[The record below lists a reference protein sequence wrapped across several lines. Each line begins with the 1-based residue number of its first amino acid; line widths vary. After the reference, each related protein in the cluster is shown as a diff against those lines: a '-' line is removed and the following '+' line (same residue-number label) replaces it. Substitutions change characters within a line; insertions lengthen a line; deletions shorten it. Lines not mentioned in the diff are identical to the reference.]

1 MSKFK
6 KIVLGMFGII
16 VSLVVITGGYI
27 YYKLNSMYTP
37 DENKDSNISIEDAKE
52 ENGIKNILLV
62 GVDGTNLDRGNR
74 SDSMMILTIDGKNK
88 NLKLTSLARDTY
100 VDIKGHSTEKLT
112 HAYAYDGPELLL
124 DTIKTNFG
132 ITIDKYVTVNFNSF
146 IKIVDLIGGVE
157 VNVTQNDLKILNET
171 IQECY
176 TLDRSEN
183 KGGIEYISRSGI
195 NNLNGYQALAFS
207 RIRYQDSAYARDSR
221 QREVIEA
228 AINKLQ
234 ATGIDKYI
242 KVIDTVLAGVK
253 TNISPTELISLG
265 LSVLNIGAKDMKTL
279 EFPVY
284 KNPAT
289 LPGKGWIIQ
298 WDKESNLS
306 VLNDFIFNN
315 IDFSEKK

>member
-1 MSKFK
+1 
-6 KIVLGMFGII
+6 
-16 VSLVVITGGYI
+16 
-27 YYKLNSMYTP
+27 
-37 DENKDSNISIEDAKE
+37 
-52 ENGIKNILLV
+52 
-62 GVDGTNLDRGNR
+62 
-74 SDSMMILTIDGKNK
+74 MMILTIDGKNK

-132 ITIDKYVTVNFNSF
+132 ITIDKYVAVNFNSF
-146 IKIVDLIGGVE
+146 IKIVDLVGGVE

-171 IQECY
+171 IQGCY

-183 KGGIEYISRSGI
+183 KGEIEYISRSGI

-234 ATGIDKYI
+234 TTGIDKYI

-253 TNISPTELISLG
+253 TNISPIELISLG

-284 KNPAT
+284 KDPAT

>member
-1 MSKFK
+1 MK
-6 KIVLGMFGII
+6 L
-16 VSLVVITGGYI
+16 
-27 YYKLNSMYTP
+27 YK
-37 DENKDSNISIEDAKE
+37 
-52 ENGIKNILLV
+52 GC
-62 GVDGTNLDRGNR
+62 
-74 SDSMMILTIDGKNK
+74 
-88 NLKLTSLARDTY
+88 
-100 VDIKGHSTEKLT
+100 
-112 HAYAYDGPELLL
+112 YA
-124 DTIKTNFG
+124 
-132 ITIDKYVTVNFNSF
+132 
-146 IKIVDLIGGVE
+146 
-157 VNVTQNDLKILNET
+157 
-171 IQECY
+171 
-176 TLDRSEN
+176 LDRSEN
-183 KGGIEYISRSGI
+183 KGEIEYISRSGI

-234 ATGIDKYI
+234 NTGIDKYI

-265 LSVLNIGAKDMKTL
+265 LSVLNIGAKDMRTL

-298 WDKESNLS
+298 WDKESNLG